1 MDSFQE
7 LLNPET
13 LNILY
18 IILAVGVGW
27 IVLRF
32 LLKLAG
38 KVFKLGCL
46 AIVVIGAIVIIT
58 RMIQAV

>member
-1 MDSFQE
+1 M
-7 LLNPET
+7 
-13 LNILY
+13 Y

-38 KVFKLGCL
+38 KIFQIGCL
-46 AIVVIGAIVIIT
+46 AIVVIGALVIIAQ
-58 RMIQAV
+58 MIQGG

>member
-1 MDSFQE
+1 MLE
-7 LLNPET
+7 KLNPDI
-13 LNILY
+13 LNTIY

-32 LLKLAG
+32 VLKLAG

-58 RMIQAV
+58 RMIPSV